1 MSEQT
6 GMENGRCRVS
16 RASRQGGFTLMEI
29 MVVVVIIGILAALI
43 VPNVVGRQEQ
53 AQRVKAQQ
61 DLRALESALDLYRMD
76 NFRYP
81 TTEQGLEA
89 LVEKPNYPPE
99 PKNYNT
105 GGYIKR
111 LPTDPWGNEYVYLSP
126 GRNGPYDL
134 SSLGADGRPGGEGSD
149 ADINNWELE

>member
-1 MSEQT
+1 MS
-6 GMENGRCRVS
+6 GGKGRENSGHGGPLALCQS
-16 RASRQGGFTLMEI
+16 GFTLMEI

-53 AQRVKAQQ
+53 AQRVKAEQ

-81 TTEQGLEA
+81 TTEQGLQA
-89 LVEKPNYPPE
+89 LVENPGYPPE
-99 PKNYNT
+99 PRNYNP

-111 LPTDPWGNEYVYLSP
+111 LPADPWGNEYVYLSP
-126 GRNGPYDL
+126 GQNGPYDL

>member
-1 MSEQT
+1 MSGET
-6 GMENGRCRVS
+6 GMENGRCRAS
-16 RASRQGGFTLMEI
+16 RAPRQRGFTLMEI

-76 NFRYP
+76 SFRYP

-89 LVEKPNYPPE
+89 LVEKPSYPPE
-99 PKNYNT
+99 PKNYNP

-111 LPTDPWGNEYVYLSP
+111 LPSDPWGNEYVYLSP
-126 GRNGPYDL
+126 GQNGPYDL